1 MNADPAA
8 GQPTTVPETTAP
20 ESTPP
25 EMSTSEKET
34 ETPEADIAEA
44 GASEPDTDESAEAE
58 SSEPE
63 AADGEAPDDEAAS
76 DEAPAPAAEIEATDE
91 AEATEAQAAEAEA
104 NETEATE
111 AQAADAEPEPEPEV
125 LEAEAEADEAPA
137 LEAEADE
144 AEADEAES
152 PLAPALEAE
161 DADLEPEP
169 DIDPEPAAPAPAPAE
184 APATSPKSAS
194 TTPLVAGRY
203 RLVSEIGG
211 GAMGVVWRARDEVLG
226 RDVAVKE
233 LRPDHGMSG
242 AQVRTSHQRARREGR
257 IAARLQHPNAVVI
270 YDVAEHD
277 GRPYL
282 IMEYV
287 PSQSLG
293 DILAT
298 GAVLTPAEVTSI
310 GGQLASA
317 LTAAHERG
325 IVHRDIKPG
334 NVLMTSDGTVKL
346 TDFGISR
353 AAGDAT
359 VTATGEILG
368 TPAYTAPEVAQG
380 HPVAFPADVFSLG
393 ATLYAAVEGTPPF
406 GEDANAMATL
416 LRVVRN
422 EIRHP
427 KRSGPLTDTIMW
439 MLSPEPADRPTMK
452 QAWQG
457 LDRLSAKPL
466 PPVGIRALAPETKAF
481 AAPSPTIVVPEAA
494 SAKSGTLIPEPASEP
509 LPASV
514 IPPPMP
520 IPAPT
525 PTPRSISSRVT
536 APASEP
542 ASTPT
547 SKSSPIAAT
556 PTSAMPSAS
565 STRNTRKAVVPAA
578 AAAEPP
584 ASTPPPASKSPAAS
598 PASPPPA
605 KRNRTALAIA
615 VCVVGTA
622 VLIVAIVVSM
632 NSGSHDS
639 PNQPVAHSSTASKPS
654 SPGHSTTSGQPST
667 APSSSSA
674 ANNPAPPSSAS
685 STASSSAPT
694 SSAPSST
701 ASTSAST
708 LSSDPATF
716 VSNYYALLPG
726 NLTAAWPQMTRAY
739 QDNVAHGFANYQIF
753 WNGYEQV
760 TASDVTATG
769 PSTVVAD
776 IHYTDKNGNS
786 TTERT
791 TFGLTKNGDSWQINT
806 SHTG

>member
-25 EMSTSEKET
+25 EMTTSEKET

-44 GASEPDTDESAEAE
+44 GASEPDAEESAEAE
-58 SSEPE
+58 SSQPE
-63 AADGEAPDDEAAS
+63 AADGEAPDDEAADGEAAS
-76 DEAPAPAAEIEATDE
+76 DEAPAPAAEIDETEAT
-91 AEATEAQAAEAEA
+91 

-111 AQAADAEPEPEPEV
+111 AQAAEAEPEV

-161 DADLEPEP
+161 DAEPEPEP
-169 DIDPEPAAPAPAPAE
+169 DIDPEPAAAAA
-184 APATSPKSAS
+184 AATTSPKSAS

-203 RLVSEIGG
+203 RLVAEIGG

-494 SAKSGTLIPEPASEP
+494 SAKSGTLTPEPAAETSVP

-520 IPAPT
+520 VPAPT

-605 KRNRTALAIA
+605 KRNRMALAIA

-632 NSGSHDS
+632 NSGGSHDS

-654 SPGHSTTSGQPST
+654 SPGHSTTSDQPST

-726 NLTAAWPQMTRAY
+726 NLTAAWPQMTQAY

-753 WNGYEQV
+753 WNGYKQV

-769 PSTVVAD
+769 PSTVVAN

-791 TFGLTKNGDSWQINT
+791 TFGLTKNGNSWQINT

>member
-1 MNADPAA
+1 MNADPAE

-25 EMSTSEKET
+25 EKSTPET
-34 ETPEADIAEA
+34 ETKTAGAD
-44 GASEPDTDESAEAE
+44 ASEPDASTDGSTEAEATEPDASTDAPEIGESEAAGPEASEPETAEAE
-58 SSEPE
+58 
-63 AADGEAPDDEAAS
+63 AQGG
-76 DEAPAPAAEIEATDE
+76 E
-91 AEATEAQAAEAEA
+91 AEATEAQGGEAES
-104 NETEATE
+104 
-111 AQAADAEPEPEPEV
+111 
-125 LEAEAEADEAPA
+125 EADEAPA
-137 LEAEADE
+137 LETEADE
-144 AEADEAES
+144 AEET
-152 PLAPALEAE
+152 PAPALEAPALE
-161 DADLEPEP
+161 APAAEAEASEPEAAEVEAASDESPAAEAVEPEAVEVPAFEADPEP
-169 DIDPEPAAPAPAPAE
+169 DP
-184 APATSPKSAS
+184 TFPKSAS

-203 RLVSEIGG
+203 RLVAEIGG

-310 GGQLASA
+310 GAQLASA

-406 GEDANAMATL
+406 GEDVNAMALL

-422 EIRHP
+422 EIRSP
-427 KRSGPLTDTIMW
+427 KRSGPLTDTVMW

-452 QAWQG
+452 QVWQG

-466 PPVGIRALAPETKAF
+466 PPIGIRPLTPETKAF
-481 AAPSPTIVVPEAA
+481 AAPAPTIVVPEAGA
-494 SAKSGTLIPEPASEP
+494 AKSGTITPQPASEP

-514 IPPPMP
+514 TPPPMSAPVP
-520 IPAPT
+520 ITAPT

-536 APASEP
+536 PPTVEP

-556 PTSAMPSAS
+556 PTSSMPSAT
-565 STRNTRKAVVPAA
+565 STRNTRNTPVPAA

-605 KRNRTALAIA
+605 KRSRMPLAIV

-622 VLIVAIVVSM
+622 VLIVAIVVAM

-639 PNQPVAHSSTASKPS
+639 PNQPVAHGSTASTPS
-654 SPGHSTTSGQPST
+654 SPAHSRTTNGPST
-667 APSSSSA
+667 APSSSGA
-674 ANNPAPPSSAS
+674 ANPAPPTTAS
-685 STASSSAPT
+685 STT
-694 SSAPSST
+694 SSTAPSST
-701 ASTSAST
+701 APSSTPSTTASTST
-708 LSSDPATF
+708 LASDPVTF

-726 NLTAAWPQMTRAY
+726 NLDAAWPQMTSAY
-739 QDNVAHGFANYQIF
+739 QTNVAGGRSGYDSF
-753 WNGYEQV
+753 WNGIQQV
-760 TASDVTATG
+760 TLSDVSATG
-769 PSTVVAD
+769 PSTVVAT
-776 IHYTDKNGNS
+776 IHYVEKNGTS
-786 TTERT
+786 STERT
-791 TFGLTKNGDSWQINT
+791 TFGLVKNGTSWQINT

>member
-25 EMSTSEKET
+25 EMTTSEKET

-44 GASEPDTDESAEAE
+44 GASEPDAEESAEAE
-58 SSEPE
+58 SSQPE
-63 AADGEAPDDEAAS
+63 AADGEAPDDEAADGEAAS
-76 DEAPAPAAEIEATDE
+76 DEAPATAAEID
-91 AEATEAQAAEAEA
+91 
-104 NETEATE
+104 ETEATE
-111 AQAADAEPEPEPEV
+111 AQAADAEPEPEV

-144 AEADEAES
+144 AGADEAES

-169 DIDPEPAAPAPAPAE
+169 EPDIDPEPAAAAA
-184 APATSPKSAS
+184 AAATTSPKSAS

-203 RLVSEIGG
+203 RLVAEIGG

-466 PPVGIRALAPETKAF
+466 PPVGIRALTPETKAF

-494 SAKSGTLIPEPASEP
+494 SAKSGTLTPEPAAETSVP

-514 IPPPMP
+514 TPPPMP
-520 IPAPT
+520 VPAPT

-565 STRNTRKAVVPAA
+565 STRNTRKAMVPAA

-584 ASTPPPASKSPAAS
+584 ASTPPPASKNPAAS

-605 KRNRTALAIA
+605 KRNRMALAIA

-632 NSGSHDS
+632 NSGGSHDS

-654 SPGHSTTSGQPST
+654 SPGHSTTSDQPST

-726 NLTAAWPQMTRAY
+726 NLTAAWPQMTQAY

-753 WNGYEQV
+753 WNGYKQV

-769 PSTVVAD
+769 PNTVVAD

-791 TFGLTKNGDSWQINT
+791 TFGLTKNGNSWQINT

>member
-25 EMSTSEKET
+25 EMTTSEKET

-44 GASEPDTDESAEAE
+44 GASEPDPEESAEAE

-63 AADGEAPDDEAAS
+63 AADGEAPDDEAADGEAAS
-76 DEAPAPAAEIEATDE
+76 DEAPAPAAEIDETEAT
-91 AEATEAQAAEAEA
+91 

-111 AQAADAEPEPEPEV
+111 AQAAEAEPEV

-137 LEAEADE
+137 PEAEADE
-144 AEADEAES
+144 AEAAEAES

-169 DIDPEPAAPAPAPAE
+169 EPDIDPEPEPAAAT
-184 APATSPKSAS
+184 TSPKSAS

-203 RLVSEIGG
+203 RLVAEIGG

-494 SAKSGTLIPEPASEP
+494 SAKSGTLTPEPAAETSLP

-520 IPAPT
+520 VPAPT

-605 KRNRTALAIA
+605 KRNRMALAIA

-632 NSGSHDS
+632 NSGGSHDS

-654 SPGHSTTSGQPST
+654 SPGHSTTSDQPST

-726 NLTAAWPQMTRAY
+726 NLTAAWPQMTQAY

-753 WNGYEQV
+753 WNGYKQV

-769 PSTVVAD
+769 PSTVVAN

-791 TFGLTKNGDSWQINT
+791 TFGLTKNGNSWQINT